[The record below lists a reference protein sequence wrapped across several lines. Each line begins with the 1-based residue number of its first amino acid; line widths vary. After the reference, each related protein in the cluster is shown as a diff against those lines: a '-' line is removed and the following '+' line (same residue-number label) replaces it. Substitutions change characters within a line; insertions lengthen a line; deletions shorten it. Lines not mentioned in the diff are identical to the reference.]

1 MSEDKLSREEQV
13 EARKG
18 WLAEPFMTMFDD
30 NTFRIRRNL
39 LAISVIAF
47 VYKCAATGIDPK
59 SSFLGIKLI
68 GLKSGSVDI
77 ILALGVFYFL
87 LHFLWSGWDKFQEW
101 QLRLTG
107 MKVAKPSHGFAF
119 SDGIQAGADDQEQA
133 TLSAWWVGNIKQ
145 IDELKV
151 LIENKE
157 KLVTVDNTSDLANT
171 INVIR
176 SNQDKLI
183 DRSVHIE
190 ASLLR
195 YEKGF
200 DNLQSSQKYRWVLL
214 EFLFPI
220 LLSFS
225 ALILLSV

>member
-1 MSEDKLSREEQV
+1 MTEDNDSWEEQV
-13 EARKG
+13 ENRKK
-18 WLAEPFMTMFDD
+18 WLTEPFMTMFDD

-47 VYKCAATGIDPK
+47 VYKCAATGIDPT
-59 SSFLGIKLI
+59 SSFLGVKLL
-68 GLKSGSVDI
+68 GLKSDSVDI
-77 ILALGVFYFL
+77 ILGLGVFYFL

-107 MKVAKPSHGFAF
+107 MQVAKPRHGFAF
-119 SDGIQAGADDQEQA
+119 SDGVQAGADEQEQA
-133 TLSAWWVGNIKQ
+133 TLSAWWVINVKQ
-145 IDELKV
+145 IDELRV
-151 LIENKE
+151 LMEQQE
-157 KLVTVDNTSDLANT
+157 KFTTIDNASDLAAT

-183 DRSVHIE
+183 ERSVHIE
-190 ASLLR
+190 AALQH

-200 DNLQSSQKYRWVLL
+200 NNLQSSQKYRWVLL
-214 EFLFPI
+214 EFAFPI

-225 ALILLSV
+225 ALILLSI